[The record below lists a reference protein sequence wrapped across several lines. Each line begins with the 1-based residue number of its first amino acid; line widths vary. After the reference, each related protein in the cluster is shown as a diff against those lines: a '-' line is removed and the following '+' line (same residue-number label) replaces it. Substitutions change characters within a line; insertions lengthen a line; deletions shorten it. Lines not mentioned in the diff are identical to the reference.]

1 MSRGGCRRMATFI
14 IQPKRKVIVAGSRD
28 FDDYNLLRNTLD
40 ELFPKRDIEIVSGNA
55 RGADRLGERYA
66 DERWLNC
73 MKFPAEWNKYGK
85 GAGPIRN
92 QEMADYADI
101 LVAFWDY
108 HSSGTRDMINRA
120 TLAGLEIHIIDI
132 RKERLLWQE
141 N

>member
-1 MSRGGCRRMATFI
+1 MGTFI
-14 IQPKRKVIVAGSRD
+14 IQNHRKVIVAGSRD
-28 FDDYNLLRNTLD
+28 FDDYALLCNTLD

-66 DERWLNC
+66 EDRWINC
-73 MKFPAEWNKYGK
+73 MKFPANWAKYGK

-108 HSSGTRDMINRA
+108 QSSGTRDMITRA
-120 TLAGLEIHIIDI
+120 MKEGLEVHVIDI
-132 RKERLLWQE
+132 RNSINRI
-141 N
+141 